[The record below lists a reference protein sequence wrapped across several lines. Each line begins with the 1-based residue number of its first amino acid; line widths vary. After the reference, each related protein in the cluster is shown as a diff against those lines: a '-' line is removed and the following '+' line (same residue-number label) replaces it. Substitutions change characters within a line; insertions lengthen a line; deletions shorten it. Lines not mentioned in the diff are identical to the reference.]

1 MQIATATSPG
11 RPAQARH
18 FAQALVTGLLA
29 LALALGAAPAR
40 AAITVYTDLASFLAA
55 IAPGAYTETFSGLPN
70 TPSVVSS
77 PAAFS
82 GGGYG
87 FEVSAPNGLISTN
100 IGGDKGLGLF
110 TPATLTLGGLSGPGP
125 VNAIGGF
132 FFMVQGGGEALNASG
147 ALSVTATTGAASARQ
162 AVAAPTSLTS
172 FVGFVSDADPFTSLA
187 AVRTSGLGTGF
198 VAVDDVILGA
208 RATPTP
214 TPIPVPASAALLG
227 AGLLGLA
234 ALARRRREHRPAT

>member
-1 MQIATATSPG
+1 MPIATAASPG
-11 RPAQARH
+11 RPPRARR
-18 FAQALVTGLLA
+18 FVQALATGLFA
-29 LALALGAAPAR
+29 LFLGAAPAR

-70 TPSVVSS
+70 TPSDVFS
-77 PAAFS
+77 PAAFA

-87 FEVSAPNGLISTN
+87 FEATAPNGFISTI
-100 IGGDKGLGLF
+100 IGGDKGLGLRF
-110 TPATLTLGGLSGPGP
+110 AFDTLTLGGLSGSGP
-125 VNAIGGF
+125 VTAIGGF
-132 FFMVQGGGEALNASG
+132 FFTALSGGTNLSASG
-147 ALSVTATTGAASARQ
+147 ALSVTATAGATSASQ

-187 AVRTSGLGTGF
+187 AVRTSGVQTGF

-234 ALARRRREHRPAT
+234 ALARRRREHRPAA